1 MLSRNAKRI
10 EDVTCTCG
18 APFRRVVYS
27 GVDGTEFTN
36 GDLCPDCERLKQEA
50 QAQQVRRLEVEVE
63 DAKQREVWKQKS
75 GIEGI
80 FRGKTFDNFDKTK
93 QPKAYQALHGWDGE
107 SLILAAP
114 DIYGLGKTHLVC
126 ALANRLIEQRPAAFV
141 HTNGSIQHAPCPVY
155 FSTEQRLIARVLQ
168 SKPWDDDK
176 HPERESREELYRML
190 VRVELLII
198 DDVGKVQ
205 HRDPAFTQEMYYRI
219 IDDRYTQDRPVIITT
234 NLSLDDLETHIGGAC
249 ADRLREMCGLKG
261 MMTMKGTSYRRVK

>member
-1 MLSRNAKRI
+1 MKNGIPLYLALNNLNRERF
-10 EDVTCTCG
+10 
-18 APFRRVVYS
+18 PVV
-27 GVDGTEFTN
+27 
-36 GDLCPDCERLKQEA
+36 
-50 QAQQVRRLEVEVE
+50 
-63 DAKQREVWKQKS
+63 KQKRPIKGERKAKMAYTLRDLLTGLVLPNGVKIIDHLTKS
-75 GIEGI
+75 AGVAETANIISANKIGGCQHGHESIFHAEGRAGILEMCRPHDAQLREI
-80 FRGKTFDNFDKTK
+80 VR
-93 QPKAYQALHGWDGE
+93 HGQ
-107 SLILAAP
+107 
-114 DIYGLGKTHLVC
+114 H
-126 ALANRLIEQRPAAFV
+126 RPAAFV
-141 HTNGSIQHAPCPVY
+141 HTNGSIQHAPYPVY